1 VESVV
6 CISEK
11 RGRGGRRQRG
21 WREGA
26 LATFDKAED
35 VGGEGAERR
44 AAGALHHG
52 GPRHPEL
59 RVSTARRRGGEE
71 GAQELGFYGVPC
83 DVPCPS
89 AAERW
94 SRAAR
99 WRVHVVLAD

>member
-52 GPRHPEL
+52 GPRHP
-59 RVSTARRRGGEE
+59 
-71 GAQELGFYGVPC
+71 
-83 DVPCPS
+83 
-89 AAERW
+89 
-94 SRAAR
+94 
-99 WRVHVVLAD
+99 